1 MNDHES
7 TPSREELLQQIHAIA
22 LVTTSV
28 ANGDLTR
35 EIEFEATGEMLELK
49 KTINTMMDQLNLFAY
64 ELTRLSRDLG
74 SHGVLGGQME
84 VGGITGT
91 WKDLIDNVNYMANSL
106 TVQVRS
112 LSDTVQAV
120 NAGDTSRRIT
130 VEAQGEMKELR
141 DAINIL
147 IERSSRTT

>member
-1 MNDHES
+1 MNDHEN

-22 LVTTSV
+22 LVTTAV
-28 ANGDLTR
+28 ANGDFTKK
-35 EIEFEATGEMLELK
+35 IGFEGTGEMLELK
-49 KTINTMMDQLNLFAY
+49 KTINTMTDQLSLFAH
-64 ELTRLSRDLG
+64 ELTRISLELG
-74 SHGVLGGQME
+74 SHGIFGGQMY
-84 VGGITGT
+84 VRGVTGT
-91 WKDLIDNVNYMANSL
+91 WKDLADNVNYMANLL
-106 TVQVRS
+106 TMQVRS

-120 NAGDTSRRIT
+120 NAGDTTRRIT